1 MPPWADTY
9 CARFGVLIFAANG
22 TRDDGSGSRCLE
34 GHRMIETIGFI
45 LFILAIIFVAV
56 GPKAPDKK
64 EKENE
69 NDSDINKK

>member
-1 MPPWADTY
+1 
-9 CARFGVLIFAANG
+9 
-22 TRDDGSGSRCLE
+22 
-34 GHRMIETIGFI
+34 MIETIGFI